1 MQPSFPTGIAVW
13 GRAIVFLTV
22 ALWKDGLFQA
32 CYMVVQE
39 LLVIWWIC
47 VWLEVDRLWCI
58 WCRLTLLPSFSLP
71 LSLHTMH
78 VLDRDINTL
87 SLFASLDLWFL
98 KNFFYDFAFLSG
110 ESRKTSFI
118 LYAFHHHCLMFP
130 LTYLFLSYTGAFFY
144 ISAKIWPKTIRFS
157 YSL

>member
-98 KNFFYDFAFLSG
+98 KKIFLWFCISLWGIQKDQFHFICIPPPLSHVSSDISFFVIHWCFFLH
-110 ESRKTSFI
+110 F
-118 LYAFHHHCLMFP
+118 C
-130 LTYLFLSYTGAFFY
+130 
-144 ISAKIWPKTIRFS
+144 
-157 YSL
+157 